1 MIDPLS
7 YPEKGIDDLLSD
19 ANKKVI
25 KNSSAWEE
33 KVKDIRKRINWGL
46 GTEPP
51 SLGPGLHTD
60 YLQEVVGM
68 PRVDQDII
76 SMPLL
81 FGRLYYPSKGPVA
94 GKIDKLPV
102 VIWLH
107 EYSYSTGIEK
117 AGKIISGIVKAGF
130 AVYLYDQIGFG
141 TRLAEESELFYER
154 FPSWSKMGRMVA
166 DVRWAV
172 DALSELELIDSRRI
186 CVAGYSLGG
195 TVGLFS
201 AALDERISG
210 IVSVCGFTPMRLN
223 VPGKTAEGIYEYS
236 HLHGLLPR
244 LGFFVKNETR
254 IPFDFHDILAAIAP
268 RPVLVVAPTMDQYA
282 SFADIQ
288 NCMAEVN
295 KVYNLYRQNDK
306 VELFAPEDYNRFSE
320 EMMEKVIDWIKKS
333 I

>member
-7 YPEKGIDDLLSD
+7 YPEKGIDDLLFD
-19 ANKKVI
+19 AHKKVI

-51 SLGPGLHTD
+51 SVGPGLHTD

-68 PRVDQDII
+68 PRVDQDIR

-81 FGRLYYPSKGPVA
+81 FGRLYYPSKGPEA

-117 AGKIISGIVKAGF
+117 AGKIISNIVKAGF

-154 FPSWSKMGRMVA
+154 FPRWSKMGRMVA

-295 KVYNLYRQNDK
+295 KIYNLYRQNDK